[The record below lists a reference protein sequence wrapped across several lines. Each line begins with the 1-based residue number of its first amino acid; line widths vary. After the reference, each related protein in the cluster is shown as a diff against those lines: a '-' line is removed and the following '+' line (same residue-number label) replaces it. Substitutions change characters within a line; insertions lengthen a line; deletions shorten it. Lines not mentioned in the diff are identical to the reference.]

1 MKRLFLLLTPIV
13 LLTSCYFEEVQP
25 RYDDRDRIVGYY
37 DVEEYSNTYH
47 DLTYYSF
54 RVGKSGYH
62 DEIYIDNFYAADI
75 RVYARISYNTI
86 TIHSQVVNGYE
97 VEGTGTIF
105 GNEIELNYRVRDRY
119 NNSYTD
125 FCETTA
131 TFDY

>member
-1 MKRLFLLLTPIV
+1 MKRLFLFLSPLV
-13 LLTSCYFEEVQP
+13 FLSSCIIEDVEP

-47 DLTYYSF
+47 DMTYYSF
-54 RVGKSGYH
+54 RIAKSGYYN
-62 DEIYIDNFYAADI
+62 EVYIDNFYAADL
-75 RVYARISYNTI
+75 RVYATVSYNTI
-86 TIHSQVVNGYE
+86 TIYSQVTNGYE

-105 GNEIELNYRVRDRY
+105 GNEIELNYRVKDRY
-119 NNSYTD
+119 SNSYTD